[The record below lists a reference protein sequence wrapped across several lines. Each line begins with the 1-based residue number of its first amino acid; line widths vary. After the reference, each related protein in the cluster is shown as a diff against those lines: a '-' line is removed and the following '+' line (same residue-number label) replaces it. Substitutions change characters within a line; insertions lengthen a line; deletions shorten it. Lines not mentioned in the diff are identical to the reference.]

1 MFGER
6 WGEVFGKMIE
16 GRMGGEGYWVCGP
29 GYVGEEDVESWAGG
43 TEYWEGE
50 GGREG
55 EKGDGEQVHM
65 WDDDEAKG
73 LGVLDNMGN
82 IPPDDDGNP
91 ELQEPMDVDFDPGKE
106 R

>member
-1 MFGER
+1 M
-6 WGEVFGKMIE
+6 
-16 GRMGGEGYWVCGP
+16 
-29 GYVGEEDVESWAGG
+29 ESWAGG

-55 EKGDGEQVHM
+55 EKGDGDGEQVHM